1 MDILWLDRRLG
12 RRRSGEDVLQS
23 PAMTPANSSEEP
35 QTSDLGTLLM
45 IGGAEDKAG
54 NRTILRRFVELAGKD
69 AARIA
74 IIATASEIYELVAR
88 TYERIFQELGAG
100 DVHVLKLYTREQCV
114 DEATLAHI
122 ADASGIFLTGG
133 NQLKLMTILG
143 GTRAAT
149 QIRRAYRAG
158 CAVAGT
164 SAGASAVCQH
174 MMAYGLSGITPR
186 KAMMHFAPGLGLI
199 NRLLVDQHFGAR
211 GRTGRLVTALAHNPF
226 LLGVGL
232 DEDTA
237 IEVGP
242 SRIMTVLG
250 RGSVTVIDG
259 ADITYNDIYRLPDN
273 APLAIHNIRL
283 HLLTHG
289 YQFDITKRQPVV
301 PAKPPLPFEAHTYFE
316 GEGI

>member
-1 MDILWLDRRLG
+1 M
-12 RRRSGEDVLQS
+12 LQS
-23 PAMTPANSSEEP
+23 RVMMPELSTTDDVQSRNM
-35 QTSDLGTLLM
+35 GTLMM

-54 NRTILRRFVELAGKD
+54 NRTILRRFVELAGND
-69 AARIA
+69 RGCIA
-74 IIATASEIYELVAR
+74 IIATASEIYELVSR
-88 TYERIFQELGAG
+88 TYDRIFRELGAG
-100 DVHVLKLYTREQCV
+100 EVHILQLYNREQCA
-114 DEATLAHI
+114 DEQTLAMI
-122 ADASGIFLTGG
+122 GRATGIFITGG

-143 GTRAAT
+143 GTLAAT

-158 CAVAGT
+158 CAVGGT

-174 MMAYGLSGITPR
+174 MMAYGMSGITPR

-242 SRIMTVLG
+242 DRLMAVLG

-259 ADITYNDIYRLPDN
+259 GEISYNDIYRLPDK
-273 APLAIHNIRL
+273 APLSIHNIRL

-289 YQFDITKRQPVV
+289 YQFDIHKRQPIM
-301 PAKPPLPFEAHTYFE
+301 PATPPLPFEAHTYFDDE
-316 GEGI
+316 AI